1 MGASGTETRLRAH
14 VAALA
19 GDIGE
24 RHLARPRAL
33 AAAADYVAGIWR
45 EQGYAAEREPVPSRG
60 RGPRPTW
67 SSPGRAAIVRTGS
80 C

>member
-14 VAALA
+14 V
-19 GDIGE
+19 
-24 RHLARPRAL
+24 
-33 AAAADYVAGIWR
+33 AADYVAGIWR

-67 SSPGRAAIVRTGS
+67 SSPGRAAIVRIGS